1 MPLRTGALP
10 GDTGCTRGAMKSQT
24 LCGGA
29 VCGLPTRGKAQGCR
43 APHST
48 VASWPT
54 SVAHEWQVP
63 ALPIGVGFRAGQ
75 RVTLKA
81 LPDPFLSVAWPKL
94 PSDSGH
100 SAPAAPVGEP
110 LPPRCACKSVEK
122 PDSARAFA
130 I

>member
-1 MPLRTGALP
+1 
-10 GDTGCTRGAMKSQT
+10 MKSQT

-81 LPDPFLSVAWPKL
+81 LPDPERTSDVMNWL
-94 PSDSGH
+94 PESRH
-100 SAPAAPVGEP
+100 ATWLVGES
-110 LPPRCACKSVEK
+110 LEHTQ
-122 PDSARAFA
+122 A
-130 I
+130 IHPHHLA